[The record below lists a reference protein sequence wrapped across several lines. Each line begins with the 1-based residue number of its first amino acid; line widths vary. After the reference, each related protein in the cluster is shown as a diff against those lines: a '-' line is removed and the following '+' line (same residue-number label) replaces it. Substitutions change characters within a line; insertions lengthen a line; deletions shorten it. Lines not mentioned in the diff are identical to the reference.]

1 MGAPIW
7 NLCKCHDFC
16 KCDHQTKK
24 GITYTK
30 HRSLQSSLCC
40 ILSCARLTFFCCK
53 ERVFLCPDVHSITD
67 TVQPVVLFWWLIYR
81 VYRLIYGCW
90 RCYDKEMGVKQSRTM
105 CYLSYITAAWAQLLC
120 STLRLIHPETHAETG
135 TESCLS
141 GKAAC
146 LPWTEV
152 SQEVIPPAYLLCF
165 TDSKF
170 VQIFS
175 DWNNLKSYGQRTL
188 FFFSQ
193 MKLNM
198 LMYSNRKSAE
208 VFACWP
214 SSPLF
219 AERHKLWWKFSV
231 WTTTRCM

>member
-40 ILSCARLTFFCCK
+40 ILSCARLTSFCCK
-53 ERVFLCPDVHSITD
+53 ERVSVCPDVHSITD

-120 STLRLIHPETHAETG
+120 STLRLIHPETHGSLMQRQEQSLVCLAKQHVYHELRYPRRWSLLPTCCASQTANLFRYFL
-135 TESCLS
+135 TE
-141 GKAAC
+141 
-146 LPWTEV
+146 
-152 SQEVIPPAYLLCF
+152 I
-165 TDSKF
+165 
-170 VQIFS
+170 I
-175 DWNNLKSYGQRTL
+175 
-188 FFFSQ
+188 
-193 MKLNM
+193 
-198 LMYSNRKSAE
+198 
-208 VFACWP
+208 
-214 SSPLF
+214 
-219 AERHKLWWKFSV
+219 
-231 WTTTRCM
+231 